1 VKILIWI
8 YLRVATGP
16 KYVIAYVLI
25 EEQKQTHRDAAR
37 ENRGIF
43 NPFKELTHEN
53 DH

>member
-1 VKILIWI
+1 MWI
-8 YLRVATGP
+8 YSRVGTGP

-25 EEQKQTHRDAAR
+25 EGQTLTHRDAAR

-43 NPFKELTHEN
+43 NPFKELPHEN